1 MFVVYSPE
9 GRNFIGAEPTNKAT
23 KINAVTPVEFDETM
37 MELDKDY
44 LTEAQRGQHNQR
56 HKRANY
62 ALGQYQKQ
70 LETMT
75 DRHVVVT
82 VSEIMSSP
90 VISLPPTAT
99 LTEAW
104 DIMQERR
111 IQHIPVLDGQ
121 KLVGIC
127 SSQELLRHVIV
138 NQSNQIQTPAD
149 RAIMD
154 IANPE
159 VVTTLANVDVRRV
172 AFIMSQYRIGSLPV
186 MSETGHQIIGMITRS
201 DLIKRL
207 AKLPPLEI
215 YA

>member
-23 KINAVTPVEFDETM
+23 KINPVTAVEFKETM

-44 LTEAQRGQHNQR
+44 PAEAQRHQ
-56 HKRANY
+56 RANY

-70 LETMT
+70 LETMS
-75 DRHVVVT
+75 DRHVVVM

-99 LTEAW
+99 LTEVW
-104 DIMQERR
+104 DIMQQRK
-111 IQHIPVLDGQ
+111 IQHIPVVDGQ
-121 KLVGIC
+121 RLVGIC

-138 NQSNQIQTPAD
+138 NQSNQIETPAD
-149 RAIMD
+149 RAIME

-172 AFIMSQYRIGSLPV
+172 AFIMSEYRIGSLPV
-186 MSETGHQIIGMITRS
+186 MSEDGHRMIGMITRS

>member
-9 GRNFIGAEPTNKAT
+9 GRNFIGAEPTNKAN
-23 KINAVTPVEFDETM
+23 KVNPVTPVEFKETM

-44 LTEAQRGQHNQR
+44 PAEAQRHQ
-56 HKRANY
+56 RANY

-70 LETMT
+70 LETMS
-75 DRHVVVT
+75 DRHVVVM

-99 LTEAW
+99 LTEVW
-104 DIMQERR
+104 DIMQQRK

-121 KLVGIC
+121 RLVGIC

-138 NQSNQIQTPAD
+138 NQSNQIETPAD
-149 RAIMD
+149 RAIME

-172 AFIMSQYRIGSLPV
+172 AFIMSEYRIGSLPV
-186 MSETGHQIIGMITRS
+186 MSEDGHRMIGMITRS

>member
-9 GRNFIGAEPTNKAT
+9 GRNFIGAEPTNKAN
-23 KINAVTPVEFDETM
+23 KINPVTPAEFKETM
-37 MELDKDY
+37 MELDKDFPG
-44 LTEAQRGQHNQR
+44 EAQRHQ
-56 HKRANY
+56 RANY

-70 LETMT
+70 LETMS

-104 DIMQERR
+104 DIMQQRR
-111 IQHIPVLDGQ
+111 IQHVPVVDGQ
-121 KLVGIC
+121 RLVGIC

-138 NQSNQIQTPAD
+138 NQANQIQTPAD

-172 AFIMSQYRIGSLPV
+172 AFMMSQYRIGSLPV
-186 MSETGHQIIGMITRS
+186 MSEDGHQMIGMITRS

>member
-9 GRNFIGAEPTNKAT
+9 GRNFIGAEPTNKAA
-23 KINAVTPVEFDETM
+23 KVNPVTPVEFNETM
-37 MELDKDY
+37 LELDKDY
-44 LTEAQRGQHNQR
+44 PGEAQRHQ
-56 HKRANY
+56 RANY

-82 VSEIMSSP
+82 VSEIMSSS

-99 LTEAW
+99 LTEVW
-104 DIMQERR
+104 NIMQQRK
-111 IQHIPVLDGQ
+111 IQHIPVVDGER
-121 KLVGIC
+121 LVGIC

-138 NQSNQIQTPAD
+138 NQSNQIETPAD
-149 RAIMD
+149 RAIME

-186 MSETGHQIIGMITRS
+186 MSEDGYKMIGIITRT